1 MLGQMIE
8 TPLLISSLL
17 THAERNHPER
27 EIVSRRVEG
36 DLHRYSYRGLGRRAR
51 QMANALKAHGIKPGD
66 RVATLA
72 WNGYR
77 HMELYYAVS
86 GSGAVLHTINPRLHA
101 DQILWMLEH
110 SGARVL
116 FFDLTFMPLIEQ
128 IAARATQI
136 EAFVAMCDRTS
147 LPRVPLSKPLVSHEG
162 LIAAHDDD
170 YAWPRLDENTAA
182 TLCYTS
188 GTTGDPKGVLYSHR
202 STVLHSFAAAQPDA
216 FNCSAMDTILPVVPM
231 FHVNAWG
238 LPYVAC
244 MVGAKLVFPGPWL
257 DGASLH
263 ALIEAEGVTL
273 SAGVPTVWQGLLAQA
288 EAAGKGF
295 TTMRRTIIGGAACPP
310 PMIAAFQDRHDVTV
324 LHAWGMTELSPLGT
338 VCSPKPGIAAD
349 ADWLALQAKQG
360 RAPFGIDMKIVGPN
374 GAELPRDGIAAGELL
389 VRGPWV
395 AASYFRRE
403 DEGCCVMAGSRLA
416 TSRPSTPTAICRS
429 PIAARI

>member
-36 DLHRYSYRGLGRRAR
+36 DLHRFSYRGLGRRAR

-147 LPRVPLSKPLVSHEG
+147 LPRVPLSKPLVSHEC

-244 MVGAKLVFPGPWL
+244 MVGAKRVFPGPWL

-288 EAAGKGF
+288 EASGAGF

-324 LHAWGMTELSPLGT
+324 LHA
-338 VCSPKPGIAAD
+338 
-349 ADWLALQAKQG
+349 
-360 RAPFGIDMKIVGPN
+360 
-374 GAELPRDGIAAGELL
+374 
-389 VRGPWV
+389 
-395 AASYFRRE
+395 
-403 DEGCCVMAGSRLA
+403 
-416 TSRPSTPTAICRS
+416 
-429 PIAARI
+429 

>member
-1 MLGQMIE
+1 
-8 TPLLISSLL
+8 
-17 THAERNHPER
+17 
-27 EIVSRRVEG
+27 
-36 DLHRYSYRGLGRRAR
+36 
-51 QMANALKAHGIKPGD
+51 
-66 RVATLA
+66 
-72 WNGYR
+72 
-77 HMELYYAVS
+77 
-86 GSGAVLHTINPRLHA
+86 
-101 DQILWMLEH
+101 
-110 SGARVL
+110 
-116 FFDLTFMPLIEQ
+116 
-128 IAARATQI
+128 
-136 EAFVAMCDRTS
+136 
-147 LPRVPLSKPLVSHEG
+147 
-162 LIAAHDDD
+162 
-170 YAWPRLDENTAA
+170 
-182 TLCYTS
+182 
-188 GTTGDPKGVLYSHR
+188 
-202 STVLHSFAAAQPDA
+202 
-216 FNCSAMDTILPVVPM
+216 
-231 FHVNAWG
+231 
-238 LPYVAC
+238 
-244 MVGAKLVFPGPWL
+244 MVGAKRVFPGPWL

-360 RAPFGIDMKIVGPN
+360 RAPFGIDMKIVGPD

>member
-36 DLHRYSYRGLGRRAR
+36 DLHRYRYRGLGRRAR

-170 YAWPRLDENTAA
+170 YA
-182 TLCYTS
+182 
-188 GTTGDPKGVLYSHR
+188 
-202 STVLHSFAAAQPDA
+202 
-216 FNCSAMDTILPVVPM
+216 
-231 FHVNAWG
+231 
-238 LPYVAC
+238 
-244 MVGAKLVFPGPWL
+244 
-257 DGASLH
+257 
-263 ALIEAEGVTL
+263 
-273 SAGVPTVWQGLLAQA
+273 
-288 EAAGKGF
+288 
-295 TTMRRTIIGGAACPP
+295 
-310 PMIAAFQDRHDVTV
+310 
-324 LHAWGMTELSPLGT
+324 
-338 VCSPKPGIAAD
+338 
-349 ADWLALQAKQG
+349 
-360 RAPFGIDMKIVGPN
+360 
-374 GAELPRDGIAAGELL
+374 
-389 VRGPWV
+389 
-395 AASYFRRE
+395 
-403 DEGCCVMAGSRLA
+403 
-416 TSRPSTPTAICRS
+416 
-429 PIAARI
+429 